1 MGGDSLKVVALLSI
15 MGLALSHCAR
25 YPHLR
30 PGETYLYQFMRRG
43 VQIGTEAFSVE
54 KTGKHLVLKSE
65 INIAEG
71 KRYQRGN
78 SEMVLRENGEPVAY
92 SRRLEVNF
100 PELPAQNGVWE
111 LKYVFHGKKV
121 TGGVTKDGFP
131 QWRGTIEVEKGVFHC
146 IDNNALSLLSLL
158 VKAIYPDLREETVYS
173 VKAVHFS
180 GAKVTDVTFSKVRSG
195 VYNCRVEGME
205 VGDLS
210 IRDGI
215 VLKIENPRG
224 ELLIQLK

>member
-1 MGGDSLKVVALLSI
+1 MGRDFLKVMALFSLVGLS
-15 MGLALSHCAR
+15 LTHCAR

-30 PGETYLYQFMRRG
+30 QGETYLYQFTRKG
-43 VQIGTEAFSVE
+43 GQIGTETFSVE
-54 KTGKHLVLKSE
+54 RTGKHLVLKSE

-71 KRYQRGN
+71 NRYQRGE

-92 SRRLEVNF
+92 SRRLEVNL
-100 PELPAQNGVWE
+100 PELPAQKGVWE
-111 LKYVFHGKKV
+111 LKFVFHGKKV
-121 TGGVTKDGFP
+121 TGEVTKDGFP
-131 QWRGTIEVEKGVFHC
+131 QWRGTIEVERGRVHC

-158 VKAIYPDLREETVYS
+158 VKAVYPDLREETVYS

-180 GAKVTDVTFSKVRSG
+180 EARVTDVTFSKVRGG
-195 VYNCRVEGME
+195 VYNCRVGGME

-210 IRDGI
+210 IRDGT
-215 VLKIENPRG
+215 VFKVENPRG

>member
-1 MGGDSLKVVALLSI
+1 MGGDSLKVMALLSI
-15 MGLALSHCAR
+15 IGLSLSNCAR
-25 YPHLR
+25 YPQLP
-30 PGETYLYQFMRRG
+30 PGETYLYQFMRKG
-43 VQIGTEAFSVE
+43 VQIGTETFSVE
-54 KTGKHLVLKSE
+54 RTGKHLVLKSE
-65 INIAEG
+65 MNITEG
-71 KRYQRGN
+71 KKYQRGN

-121 TGGVTKDGFP
+121 EGEVTKDGFP
-131 QWRGTIEVEKGVFHC
+131 QWRGTIEVERGGFHC

-158 VKAIYPDLREETVYS
+158 VKAIYPDLIKEAVYS
-173 VKAVHFS
+173 IKAVHFS
-180 GAKVTDVTFSKVRSG
+180 RVKMTDVTFSKVRGG

-205 VGDLS
+205 VGDLT

-224 ELLIQLK
+224 KLLIQLK